1 MKKRALS
8 LILASVC
15 AAAVMSCGCGGVSSD
30 SIIILDSVDR
40 TKTTTVSVFGN
51 RADHYSLRV
60 IENTLQGFM
69 SDNLI
74 ATYESATTNYWQ
86 ALDKRYETDNL
97 DDVFAIEH
105 DRLMKMSADNAL
117 ADLSDIV
124 NANNF
129 NEFARNQLYGANGA
143 VYAIPTA
150 VSTYGL
156 YVNYDLLKKYNQS
169 IPSKL
174 DEFTAVCEYFKDSV
188 TPVICN
194 NSSSL
199 RSLILAVGM
208 YDTYR
213 NADTAG
219 EIEKFNAKPS
229 LLSEK
234 LNAGIDFVY
243 RMAANGWIDLNESAS
258 LSQCSGD
265 LGLFLSGERPFMI
278 TGGWAS
284 DTIKDMTGGKA
295 LSYGIHAYPVL
306 KEGSVLVAET
316 DMLSVKKGENESRA
330 KELVARLTSASSLLA
345 LNENQSRFSPLN
357 TTQIYADATITPSAS
372 HLTKGRYVVCGDMRL
387 NIPLDSYLNECTD
400 LILYGHAD
408 ADTVKAR
415 LTSLLGGAS
424 DE

>member
-8 LILASVC
+8 LIFATIC
-15 AAAVMSCGCGGVSSD
+15 AAATLSCGCGEKSSG
-30 SIIILDSVDR
+30 SIIILDSVDK

-51 RADHYSLRV
+51 RADRYSLRV
-60 IENTLQGFM
+60 IEDTLQGFM

-74 ATYESATTNYWQ
+74 ATYESTTTNYWQ
-86 ALDKRYETDNL
+86 ALDKRYETGNL
-97 DDVFAIEH
+97 DDIFVIEH
-105 DRLMKMSADNAL
+105 DRLMNMTADNAL

-124 NANNF
+124 NANSF
-129 NEFARNQLYGANGA
+129 NEFARSQLYGADGA
-143 VYAIPTA
+143 VYAVPTA

-169 IPSKL
+169 IPTNL
-174 DEFTAVCEYFKDSV
+174 GEFTAVCEYFNG

-213 NADTAG
+213 NADTAS
-219 EIEKFNAKPS
+219 EIEKFNSDPA

-243 RMAANGWIDLNESAS
+243 EMIENGWIDLNEAAS
-258 LSQCSGD
+258 LSDGSGD
-265 LGLFLSGERPFMI
+265 LELFVKGERPFMI

-284 DTIKDMTGGKA
+284 DTLKELAGGDA

-306 KEGSVLVAET
+306 QEGSVLVAKT
-316 DMLSVKKGENESRA
+316 DMFSVKKGENADRA
-330 KELVARLTSASSLLA
+330 KQLLSRLTSTSTLLA
-345 LNENQSRFSPLN
+345 LNDNQSRFSPLN
-357 TTQIYADATITPSAS
+357 TTQIYADGKITPSTS
-372 HLTKGRYVVCGDMRL
+372 HLTKGRYVISGDMRL
-387 NIPLDSYLNECTD
+387 LAPLDSYLAECTD
-400 LILYGHAD
+400 LILYKNAD

-415 LTSLLGGAS
+415 LASLLGGAAH
-424 DE
+424 E